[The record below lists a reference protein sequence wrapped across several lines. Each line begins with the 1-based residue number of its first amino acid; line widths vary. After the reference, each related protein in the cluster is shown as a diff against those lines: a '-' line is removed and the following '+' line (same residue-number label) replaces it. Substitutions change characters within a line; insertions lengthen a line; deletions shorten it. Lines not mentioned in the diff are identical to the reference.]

1 MRRRRSERASHVRGT
16 SPARRHRWN
25 VSASIGAL
33 AVAAATVVGCS
44 GSDESTTQTSQLTG
58 AAAQGQ
64 SAVRDLGCTT
74 CHNAEGRDGAGPTFK
89 GLAGSQVQL
98 ADGTTVTADDDY
110 LRVAITD
117 PDRQVVDGYSAI
129 MPTRK
134 LTDEQVEQIIAY
146 LDAIGSTS
154 GS

>member
-1 MRRRRSERASHVRGT
+1 M
-16 SPARRHRWN
+16 
-25 VSASIGAL
+25 
-33 AVAAATVVGCS
+33 
-44 GSDESTTQTSQLTG
+44 
-58 AAAQGQ
+58 
-64 SAVRDLGCTT
+64 
-74 CHNAEGRDGAGPTFK
+74 
-89 GLAGSQVQL
+89 
-98 ADGTTVTADDDY
+98 TADDDY